1 MNSSLR
7 SKLFLISYGTIL
19 AFIAGLIIFNNTIL
33 RSYYTYRKNI
43 QLVDTFIEY
52 RDLNINSPQYED
64 QMRIVESTQNVS
76 IQVIYEPAAYDMD
89 ASLNT
94 LISDQTLYQ
103 RLYGSPYSINRN
115 AIVNMIYEYH
125 HNDGDV
131 LKDYEELQNEGYE
144 AYRFNLSEEH
154 SLIGLF
160 VVEPLNEG
168 YIYFFNTIT
177 TTSISENI
185 WIFNSF
191 TVVIGL
197 FFMVLSAIVMYSISY
212 RLTNPIIEINRVAND
227 IANLDFSHKV
237 ENIPD
242 DEIGDL
248 AISVNKMSDE
258 LKTNI
263 EALKV
268 SNQRLAEEILFKNKV
283 EKKRKEFIGSAS
295 HELKTP
301 LSLIM
306 GYAEAL
312 KLADISDAERENYL
326 EIILDETE
334 KMNKLVREML
344 NMNQIENG
352 VITINQSTFSLN
364 ELIDSTIKL
373 LAIKLNEKEVNVHLD
388 IKDVEVTSDYEQL
401 QTVLINF
408 INNALNHMSKPNIL
422 SIYTKE
428 IGDGILRVFVYNSGK
443 NIPEEDLEYLWN
455 SFYKVDKARTREYG
469 GHGLGLAI
477 CRSIFEALE
486 YDYGVENGED
496 GVSFYFDINL

>member
-33 RSYYTYRKNI
+33 RSYYSYRKNI
-43 QLVDTFIEY
+43 QLIETFDEY
-52 RDLNINSPQYED
+52 KDLNINFGQYEN
-64 QMRIVESTQNVS
+64 QMRIIESTQNVS
-76 IQVIYEPAAYDMD
+76 IQVIYEPSSFDMN
-89 ASLNT
+89 ASLEE
-94 LISDQTLYQ
+94 LIADQSLYQ
-103 RLYGSPYSINRN
+103 RLYGSPYTINRT
-115 AIVNMIYEYH
+115 AIVTIIYDYH
-125 HNDGDV
+125 HQLNDILND
-131 LKDYEELQNEGYE
+131 DIDINDEAYE
-144 AYRFNLSEEH
+144 AYRFELSEDH

-160 VVEPLNEG
+160 VVDRYNSG
-168 YIYFFNTIT
+168 YIYYFNTIT

-197 FFMVLSAIVMYSISY
+197 FFMVLSAIVMYLISY
-212 RLTNPIIEINRVAND
+212 RLTSPIIEINRVAND

-258 LKTNI
+258 LKNNI

-268 SNQRLAEEILFKNKV
+268 SNQRLAEEILYKNEV

-312 KLADISDAERENYL
+312 KLEDISQEDKDVYL
-326 EIILDETE
+326 EIIIDETE

-352 VITINQSTFSLN
+352 VITINKTRFNVKDLVN
-364 ELIDSTIKL
+364 STINL
-373 LAIKLNEKEVNVHLD
+373 LSIKLNEKEIDVHVDVSDMD
-388 IKDVEVTSDYEQL
+388 IESDYDQL

-408 INNALNHMSKPNIL
+408 INNALNHMKSPNKL
-422 SIYTKE
+422 SIYTEK
-428 IGDGILRVFVYNSGK
+428 IDQNQLRVYVYNTGET
-443 NIPEEDLEYLWN
+443 IPEEDIDYLWN
-455 SFYKVDKARTREYG
+455 SFYKVDKARTRAYG

-477 CRSIFEALE
+477 CRSIFVALDYE
-486 YDYGVENGED
+486 YGVKNMDD
-496 GVSFYFDINL
+496 GVAFYFDIKC